1 MRVYA
6 DNAATTKISA
16 HSLAA
21 MMPIYETVFGN
32 PSSLHTVGQEAKE
45 VMDDARAKVAKC
57 LGCEPREIY
66 FTSGGSEADNQ
77 AIRSAAYYGARKGK
91 KHIIS
96 TAFEHHAVLHT
107 LKVLEKEGFEVTL
120 LDVKEGHNITA
131 QQVKDAI
138 RPDTCLV
145 FL

>member
-45 VMDDARAKVAKC
+45 VMDEARAKVAKC

-66 FTSGGSEADNQ
+66 
-77 AIRSAAYYGARKGK
+77 
-91 KHIIS
+91 
-96 TAFEHHAVLHT
+96 
-107 LKVLEKEGFEVTL
+107 
-120 LDVKEGHNITA
+120 
-131 QQVKDAI
+131 
-138 RPDTCLV
+138 
-145 FL
+145 